1 MGAGGA
7 WSAKLMNLL
16 IVLRHNEVL
25 LEVAFRGFIIT
36 FYLKALTPFAQC
48 LTLRGVAPGGQIEGP
63 LSNPTCRRPLA
74 VLDERHLA

>member
-16 IVLRHNEVL
+16 IILRHNEVL

-36 FYLKALTPFAQC
+36 FYLKALTPYR
-48 LTLRGVAPGGQIEGP
+48 L
-63 LSNPTCRRPLA
+63 
-74 VLDERHLA
+74 